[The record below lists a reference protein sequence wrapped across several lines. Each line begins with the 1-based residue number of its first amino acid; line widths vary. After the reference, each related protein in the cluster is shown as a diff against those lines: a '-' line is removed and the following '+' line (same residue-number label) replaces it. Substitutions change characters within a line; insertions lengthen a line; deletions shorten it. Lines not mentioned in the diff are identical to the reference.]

1 MSAFNLLEIKNDIGA
16 THKEFIDENRGGI
29 EKTSADYH
37 LNLVRVTTRLRAILG
52 CFMIEGII
60 DSSLPITMA
69 EFDQSYNGVQLCK
82 SGYDK
87 SVTIWHNGTEIIMN
101 DSSFLVKTGFLEP
114 MRLIYDDVTIEDT
127 DWKGFSNDLLSMIH
141 RVIYQR
147 SKAISLELFKFKT

>member
-1 MSAFNLLEIKNDIGA
+1 ML
-16 THKEFIDENRGGI
+16 
-29 EKTSADYH
+29 
-37 LNLVRVTTRLRAILG
+37 
-52 CFMIEGII
+52 
-60 DSSLPITMA
+60 
-69 EFDQSYNGVQLCK
+69 SYNGVQLCM